1 MVMICPIFTQNM
13 CHKFPISVDGQ
24 NMGKICPKYGPQ
36 IGPILPKTWHIKWE
50 MFLNIYSVDIYV
62 EKWRLFAEKTGYKE
76 NNRVCAMEQGTN
88 TVYNTDNRCRK
99 VTRNRYQ
106 YCIKY
111 CAKDWH
117 RRRVQR
123 GVNALWS
130 TNL

>member
-1 MVMICPIFTQNM
+1 MV
-13 CHKFPISVDGQ
+13 HKLVLKWERFAQQKSWE
-24 NMGKICPKYGPQ
+24 KYGPKV
-36 IGPILPKTWHIKWE
+36 GPILPKTWHIKWE

-62 EKWRLFAEKTGYKE
+62 EKWRLFMQKTGYKE
-76 NNRVCAMEQGTN
+76 EKQAFVHLRQGTN
-88 TVYNTDNRCRK
+88 TVYDTDNRCCK

-106 YCIKY
+106 YCIKN